1 MSTAPHVRTTKR
13 GELTGARVLIWL
25 IAFFGIVFI
34 VNIVMVRAAISTFAG
49 LDTPSSY
56 KAGLMF
62 ESEVARAERQ
72 QALHW
77 SVDGRLRH
85 DLAGEVVLDVRARDA
100 QGKPVAGLS
109 ADATLEHPADSRRD
123 HVVHLAK
130 VGAGAF
136 HGEAHGQVGQ
146 WDLVLDFYRGGERV
160 FRSRSR
166 VDLR

>member
-1 MSTAPHVRTTKR
+1 MQQAKKPR
-13 GELTGARVLIWL
+13 ELTGRAVLLWL
-25 IAFFGIVFI
+25 IGFFAVIFA
-34 VNIVMVRAAISTFAG
+34 VNGWLVQAATSTFAG

-77 SVDGRLRH
+77 RVDGTLKRDRTG
-85 DLAGEVVLDVRARDA
+85 DAVLDVAVRDA
-100 QGKPVAGLS
+100 QGMPVTGLT
-109 ADATLEHPADSRRD
+109 ADASLEHPATSRLDR
-123 HVVHLAK
+123 VIHLGK

-136 HGEAHGQVGQ
+136 RGESLGHSGQ
-146 WDLVLDFYRGGERV
+146 WDLVLDFYRDGQRV

-166 VDLR
+166 VDLN